1 MRKGIIAGASA
12 ILLAA
17 IASFAAGGAKM
28 KITSSA
34 FQQGGNI
41 PSKFTCDGANT
52 NPPLQISD
60 VPPEAKSLV
69 LIVDDPDAPNGLFTH
84 WAVWNISPQTST
96 IAEGSTP
103 KGVQG
108 TNGFGRSGYGGP
120 CPPSG
125 THRYY
130 FKVFALDREL
140 DLPFG
145 AKRSQLDAAMKG
157 HVIAQGESMGRYS
170 RKK

>member
-17 IASFAAGGAKM
+17 LASFAAGGAKM

-41 PSKFTCDGANT
+41 PSKFSCDGANT

-60 VPPEAKSLV
+60 APREVKSLV
-69 LIVDDPDAPNGLFTH
+69 LIVDDPDAPSGLFTH
-84 WAVWNISPQTST
+84 WAIWNISPQTST

-103 KGVQG
+103 KGIQA
-108 TNGFGRSGYGGP
+108 TNDFGRSGYGGP

-130 FKVFALDREL
+130 FKIFALDREL

-157 HVIAQGESMGRYS
+157 HVIAQGELMGRYS